1 MGLHVKI
8 CIWLC
13 EFVGVLVCL
22 GMYACASATRLPSYS
37 TGRSGAGGGVVY
49 QVGANR
55 ILFSEF

>member
-1 MGLHVKI
+1 MGLHLKI

-22 GMYACASATRLPSYS
+22 GTYVCASVTRLPSYS
-37 TGRSGAGGGVVY
+37 TGRSDAGEGVVY
-49 QVGANR
+49 KVGANR